1 MISLEE
7 ALVVHRVLLQEFGGA
22 TGVRDAGLLRAA
34 LARLFSGFG
43 EAEFYKTPE
52 EKAGALLESIV
63 KNHPF
68 MDGNKRTGYVL
79 MRLLLLQ
86 AGKDLRAT
94 QQEKY
99 DFVVSVAAGQTDL
112 AGIMAWLK
120 GKVVDR

>member
-1 MISLEE
+1 MRACCAPRWPGHS
-7 ALVVHRVLLQEFGGA
+7 
-22 TGVRDAGLLRAA
+22 AA
-34 LARLFSGFG
+34 LAKLS
-43 EAEFYKTPE
+43 FYETPE

-112 AGIMAWLK
+112 AGIMAWLQ